1 MTAQDKQTPKVNSL
15 PAAQEGEQPKAPARP
30 KRAAGK
36 GPKKL
41 AVVAG
46 NAISTRLR
54 DAGLDPTQL
63 TRSPALVDAA
73 GRKAR
78 KRHRLMG
85 ITFVLGVL
93 LPSLLATVYMVFIAA
108 DQFHSRTAFAV
119 RSVESTGAT
128 ELLGMVIQGGGATN
142 ASDSYIINDYLQ
154 SQAIIEDV
162 SKTVDLERIFNVSH
176 ADWLFRM
183 GEDLPIEDRL
193 DYWNSMVD
201 VNYDS
206 TSGNLFV

>member
-1 MTAQDKQTPKVNSL
+1 
-15 PAAQEGEQPKAPARP
+15 
-30 KRAAGK
+30 
-36 GPKKL
+36 
-41 AVVAG
+41 
-46 NAISTRLR
+46 
-54 DAGLDPTQL
+54 
-63 TRSPALVDAA
+63 
-73 GRKAR
+73 
-78 KRHRLMG
+78 
-85 ITFVLGVL
+85 
-93 LPSLLATVYMVFIAA
+93 
-108 DQFHSRTAFAV
+108 
-119 RSVESTGAT
+119 VESTGAT

-201 VNYDS
+201 VTYDS
-206 TSGNLFV
+206 TSGNLFVQVKAFTPEDAKAIAEAIVENSDRLVNRLSETAQRETSRFDTEEGARAGVRPQLF